1 MLLESQGRQ
10 MCFEAPEVSE
20 LFSWI
25 LHSPKDR
32 EWGWASSDEL
42 NPALFEV
49 IGRKPWYQLR
59 GLYF

>member
-42 NPALFEV
+42 NPALFEA
-49 IGRKPWYQLR
+49 IGRKP
-59 GLYF
+59 